1 MALPTDF
8 RGVRRSVKV
17 YGVAAIKKKTDKSHV
32 MQWGDLS
39 FISDNVSEYLAY

>member
-1 MALPTDF
+1 MTLNEQF
-8 RGVRRSVKV
+8 QV
-17 YGVAAIKKKTDKSHV
+17 IKKKTDKSHV